1 LQEQWGDTAMT
12 RKSLGVPP
20 AGQTERELRQL
31 CRNVV
36 TMTPFREVPIGLP
49 KPKPQG
55 NAMVS
60 VRITATGA
68 VVVASLSFLTAPV
81 SACDERYVKKCE
93 RASAA
98 AAAAEAGDA
107 APVAKRKSGRVHMV
121 VSRHSRHIRFAKRT
135 RAPAFTMKRERRMTL
150 ASAEVRAVMPT
161 SESALTRRF
170 RGFINPQPI
179 AQNAFEVW
187 RKPHIVAVDLE
198 PPMSAPR
205 AAAEAIAEAPAAVSE
220 VPASPAKQDRTAPK
234 PAQMELASAESKPVT
249 LPDLPA
255 VQTKPAMLA
264 TANAVPAPAVPQA
277 YVSEAPQP
285 APADSPASRFSIHQL
300 VLALCGALGAASAL
314 RFIVG
319 A

>member
-1 LQEQWGDTAMT
+1 
-12 RKSLGVPP
+12 
-20 AGQTERELRQL
+20 
-31 CRNVV
+31 
-36 TMTPFREVPIGLP
+36 
-49 KPKPQG
+49 
-55 NAMVS
+55 MVS

-68 VVVASLSFLTAPV
+68 VVFASLSFLTAPV
-81 SACDERYVKKCE
+81 SACDERYIKKCE
-93 RASAA
+93 RASAT
-98 AAAAEAGDA
+98 AAAAESADA
-107 APVAKRKSGRVHMV
+107 TPAAKRKTVGRVQMV
-121 VSRHSRHIRFAKRT
+121 VSRHSKHIRFAKRT
-135 RAPAFTMKRERRMTL
+135 RAPAFAMRRERGMTL
-150 ASAEVRAVMPT
+150 ASAEVRAAMPT

-170 RGFINPQPI
+170 RGFMNPQPI

-198 PPMSAPR
+198 PPMSAPQ
-205 AAAEAIAEAPAAVSE
+205 AAAEAVAEAPAAVPDAPVTS
-220 VPASPAKQDRTAPK
+220 AKQDRAAPK

-249 LPDLPA
+249 LPELPA

-277 YVSEAPQP
+277 YVSEAPQTP
-285 APADSPASRFSIHQL
+285 PADSPASRFSIHQL